1 MQDELIFALDEEI
14 GNPKT
19 FTGRKKEL
27 AYFLNW
33 CENAKERQS
42 QSTALLARRK
52 KGKTALVQRLYNIL
66 YTRNDPM
73 LIPFYYRMEE
83 GNMTLLDYSNI
94 FYRSLIGQ
102 YLAFKKRE
110 PHLILT
116 RYPFA
121 DLLKLSKD
129 DPILH
134 EDIALMCEITG
145 NKNAGEAWEFAR
157 ASGHRLSGL
166 KNERIIQILDEF
178 QFLNAYIYTD
188 ETYEK
193 KCELVGYYN
202 GTAESKISPQL
213 VTGSYIGWLTALIR
227 QMVSRYEE
235 YYLQSFPEDEAL
247 DAVYNY
253 STLLRQPVTDET
265 APIIAEICDNDPYYI
280 SRIIMSKYDHKDL
293 TDAESVLATLRHE
306 TTLPGG
312 QIAKMWMEYI
322 WEAFDKVNDRN
333 AKAIVLYLAKYGG
346 EERTREQ
353 ILKDLKLEISDGEL
367 EEKLY
372 KLEKADIIAIGSS
385 SSRYKGLGDKIFEI
399 VFRRRYEEEITRID
413 QKNVEAEIQR
423 QLKSLKGQISHYKG
437 ISSEYHV
444 INLLVFALYRGWKLE
459 NIVEKVL
466 PGLAFGPFISMEKK
480 TFDFGQQNRVEVDI
494 FCKSAVPDG
503 MDFIVEVKDWKTEV
517 TGQAVDGFI
526 AKKQKLEKHL
536 KKKAGYIFYS
546 ENGMPEKLAE
556 RLLEN
561 GIMVTCRERLV
572 GNSVSEQSGPN

>member
-1 MQDELIFALDEEI
+1 MPDDLIIALKEEI
-14 GNPKT
+14 GNPG
-19 FTGRKKEL
+19 FFSGRKKEL
-27 AYFLNW
+27 DFFLDW
-33 CENAKERQS
+33 CENVKKEMS

-66 YTRNDPM
+66 YTKGDPQ
-73 LIPFYYRMEE
+73 LIPFYFRMEE
-83 GNMTLLDYSNI
+83 GNMTLLDYSGI
-94 FYRSLIGQ
+94 FYRSLVGQ
-102 YLAFKKRE
+102 YLAFKKRD

-116 RYPFA
+116 RFPFD
-121 DLLKLSKD
+121 DLSRLSED

-134 EDIALMCEITG
+134 KDIALMQEIVR
-145 NKNAGEAWEFAR
+145 NKNTGEAWELAR
-157 ASGHRLSGL
+157 TAGHRISSL
-166 KNERIIQILDEF
+166 KDERIIQILDEF

-213 VTGSYIGWLTALIR
+213 VTGSYIGWLTTIIR
-227 QMVSRYEE
+227 KMVSRYRE
-235 YYLQSFPEDEAL
+235 YYLESFPKEEAL

-253 STLLRQPVTDET
+253 STLLMQPVTDET
-265 APIIAEICDNDPYYI
+265 APLIAEACHHDPYYI
-280 SRIIMSKYDHKDL
+280 AQVMRSNYEHKDL
-293 TDAESVLATLRHE
+293 SDADSVLATLQYE
-306 TTLPGG
+306 TALPRG

-346 EERTREQ
+346 AERTKEQ
-353 ILKDLKLEISDGEL
+353 IIRDLHLNMTPAEL

-399 VFRRRYEEEITRID
+399 VFRRRYEEEIARID

-437 ISSEYHV
+437 ISSEYRV

-459 NIVEKVL
+459 NIVEKAL
-466 PGLAFGPFISMEKK
+466 PGLTFGPFISMEKK

-494 FCKSAVPDG
+494 FCKSAVPDDT
-503 MDFIVEVKDWKTEV
+503 DFIVEVKDWKTEV
-517 TGQAVDGFI
+517 TMQAVDGFI
-526 AKKQKLEKHL
+526 NNKQKLEKNL

-561 GIMVTCRERLV
+561 GIMVTCWERMAARGGAGL
-572 GNSVSEQSGPN
+572 